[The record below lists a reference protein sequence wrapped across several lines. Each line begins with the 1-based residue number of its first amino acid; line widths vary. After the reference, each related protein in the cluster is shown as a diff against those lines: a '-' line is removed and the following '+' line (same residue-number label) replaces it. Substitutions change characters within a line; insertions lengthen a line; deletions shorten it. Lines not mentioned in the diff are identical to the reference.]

1 MTVWLI
7 ILLIYAVAAAT
18 YWFWMAYC
26 AVEANR
32 LMPRLAKLNPRD
44 PSVWPSVSLVIP
56 ACNEEK
62 DIEAAGRKMAG
73 QDYPHLEV
81 VMIDDR
87 STDATGA
94 IIDKLA
100 AENPAI
106 KAVHIT
112 ELPAGWLGKVHAL
125 HCGVGRCRGEWLL
138 FADADIH
145 MKPDTLKRAIAYC
158 HEHQLDHLTAFPE
171 AWKASLWLDASIS
184 VFIRQLFAVFR
195 PWKARNVKSKAFA
208 GIGAFNLV
216 RREAFDKTPGFA
228 WLRVEI
234 ADDMGL
240 GLMMKRSGA
249 RSDVVNAVGL
259 IGLYWFRTLRQGIR
273 GAERTFATVARF
285 SMTRTFII
293 AITVCL
299 LELSP
304 FLLLM
309 PLFYNRV
316 RPAGYFGLAVF
327 GLYIISAVVLNRWID
342 GGRLLRILTGPFI
355 APMQGVIFIRS
366 AILGRRRGGIIWRGV
381 LYPAEVLRAG
391 RRI

>member
-1 MTVWLI
+1 
-7 ILLIYAVAAAT
+7 
-18 YWFWMAYC
+18 MAYC
-26 AVEANR
+26 VIQACLA
-32 LMPRLAKLNPRD
+32 MPRLAQLEPKEPL
-44 PSVWPSVSLVIP
+44 VWPKVSIVIP

-62 DIEAAGRKMAG
+62 DIKAAGRKMAG
-73 QDYPHLEV
+73 QDYPNLEI

-87 STDATGA
+87 STDATGV
-94 IIDKLA
+94 IIDQLT

-106 KAVHIT
+106 KPVHIT
-112 ELPAGWLGKVHAL
+112 ELPEGWLGKVHAM
-125 HCGVGRCRGEWLL
+125 HCGVGRCTGEWML

-145 MKPDTLKRAIAYC
+145 MKPETLKRALAYC

-171 AWKASLWLDASIS
+171 AWKTSLWLDASIS

-195 PWKARNVKSKAFA
+195 PWKARDVKSQAFA

-216 RREAFDKTPGFA
+216 RREAFDKTPGFE

-259 IGLYWFRTLRQGIR
+259 IGLYWFRTLKQGIH

-285 SMTRTFII
+285 SLTRTFLM
-293 AITVCL
+293 AVAVGL

-304 FLLLM
+304 FLLLV
-309 PLFYNRV
+309 PLFYNRF

-327 GLYIISAVVLNRWID
+327 GMYITTAVVLNRWIA

-355 APMQGVIFIRS
+355 APMQGVILIRS
-366 AILGRRRGGIIWRGV
+366 AILGRRRGGVVWRNV
-381 LYPAEVLRAG
+381 LYPT
-391 RRI
+391 